1 MISLN
6 FLAYS
11 LACVAD
17 LISGSV
23 TISISGTL
31 ERLKSIKETFF
42 GIPLDIWVKLD
53 PVDRKLMAGVN
64 CTQNPWEFDSEVVHE
79 IITLGTSSIDPEL
92 LTPYILNKV
101 EVARSQKSE

>member
-1 MISLN
+1 MKRIELQIL
-6 FLAYS
+6 F
-11 LACVAD
+11 D
-17 LISGSV
+17 KDSGGG
-23 TISISGTL
+23 SGD
-31 ERLKSIKETFF
+31 KAVKETFF